1 MQGNSKELYA
11 MEISNKIPPVSNKSV
26 IKAFEKTP
34 DKPVTPAAK
43 GDRVALSPQAQQL
56 KAAQEAIKQMDAVD
70 EKKVAEIKAQIKAGT
85 YKVDAQKAAGNILAE
100 SLLNDTE

>member
-1 MQGNSKELYA
+1 
-11 MEISNKIPPVSNKSV
+11 MEISNKIPPVSNKNV

-34 DKPVTPAAK
+34 QKPVAPAAK
-43 GDRVALSPQAQQL
+43 GDRVALSPQAQEL
-56 KAAQEAIKQMDAVD
+56 KGAQEAVKQMEDVD
-70 EKKVAEIKAQIKAGT
+70 KEKVAEIRARIKAGT